1 MDHKLTGV
9 SGLVSADATRP
20 QYEVPSIRVMDE
32 SEVLIAFQMS
42 AARIGAAG
50 CWWAACNFS
59 PVEENT

>member
-1 MDHKLTGV
+1 MAHTLTGG
-9 SGLVSADATRP
+9 SGFTGADAPRP
-20 QYEVPSIRVMDE
+20 QYQTPSIRVMDE

-50 CWWAACNFS
+50 CWWAACNSS